1 MKQSIILVLIFLL
14 AQCSGVNRKQG
25 QEPIARVFDKYLY
38 PGDIRDILP
47 SNISQADSV
56 IIVRDFIEKW
66 VKQQLLL
73 YKAEM
78 NLTEEEKIVDKQI
91 ENYRTS
97 LLIYIY
103 EQNLIEQKLD
113 TLVDMTEIK
122 EYYNENSSNFVLN
135 DNMVKALF
143 MQVPRTSPEIW
154 KPRRWYRSEN
164 EEDIKN
170 LENYCY
176 QYATKYDYFND
187 SWIYFSEIEKILP
200 VKIDNPEQYLKYRKY
215 IEIKDSTYYYFVNIK
230 DYRLIGTVSPLEVVS
245 ENIRNI
251 IFNKRKISLIKEL
264 ESEIYN
270 DALNRNSFTIYQ

>member
-1 MKQSIILVLIFLL
+1 MRQLIVLVLVLL
-14 AQCSGVNRKQG
+14 FVQCSGVKKKQG
-25 QEPIARVFDKYLY
+25 QEPVARVFDKYLY
-38 PGDIRDILP
+38 PSDFRDIVP
-47 SNISQADSV
+47 SNISRADSV
-56 IIVRDFIEKW
+56 IVVRDFIDKW
-66 VKQQLLL
+66 IKQQLLL

-78 NLTEEEKIVDKQI
+78 NLTEEEKNVDKQI

-97 LLIYIY
+97 LLIYKY
-103 EQNLIEQKLD
+103 EQSLIKQKLD
-113 TLVDMTEIK
+113 TLVTPDEIRN
-122 EYYNENSSNFVLN
+122 YYNENSSNFVLN
-135 DNMVKALF
+135 DNLVKALF
-143 MQVPRTSPEIW
+143 VQVPRTSPEIW
-154 KPRRWYRSEN
+154 KARRWYRSEN

-200 VKIDNPEQYLKYRKY
+200 IKIDYPEQYLKYRKY
-215 IEIKDSTYYYFVNIK
+215 IEIKDSTFYYFVNIK
-230 DYRLIGTVSPLEVVS
+230 EYRLVGTVSPLEVVR

-270 DALNRNSFTIYQ
+270 DALNRNNFTIY

>member
-1 MKQSIILVLIFLL
+1 MRQLIVLVLVLL
-14 AQCSGVNRKQG
+14 FVQCSGVKKKQG
-25 QEPIARVFDKYLY
+25 QEPVARVFDKYLY
-38 PGDIRDILP
+38 PSDFRDIVP

-56 IIVRDFIEKW
+56 IVVRDFIDKW
-66 VKQQLLL
+66 IKQQLLL

-78 NLTEEEKIVDKQI
+78 NLTEEEKNVDKQI

-97 LLIYIY
+97 LLIYKY
-103 EQNLIEQKLD
+103 EQSLIKQKLD
-113 TLVDMTEIK
+113 TLVTPDEIRN
-122 EYYNENSSNFVLN
+122 YYNENSSNFVLN
-135 DNMVKALF
+135 DNLVKALF
-143 MQVPRTSPEIW
+143 VQVPRTSPEIW
-154 KPRRWYRSEN
+154 KARRWYRSEN

-200 VKIDNPEQYLKYRKY
+200 IKIDYPEQYLKYRKY
-215 IEIKDSTYYYFVNIK
+215 IEIKDSTFYYFVNIK
-230 DYRLIGTVSPLEVVS
+230 EYRLVGTVSPLEVVR

-270 DALNRNSFTIYQ
+270 DALNRNNFTIY